1 MAANPYLTKATGQ
14 AALDAIV
21 DRIDTSGPGTLK
33 IYTASQAA
41 TADTAIG
48 AQTLL
53 GTLTF
58 SATAFGSASN
68 ADPTV
73 ATAASI
79 TSDSSADA
87 TGTVAW
93 ARIANGT
100 PTTIFDCSCG
110 TSSADIIFNTTSIVS
125 GASVG
130 ISSLTVT
137 LPLHV

>member
-1 MAANPYLTKATGQ
+1 MALNPYLTQAVGK
-14 AALDAIV
+14 AALDSIV
-21 DRIDTSGPGTLK
+21 DTLDTGGAGTIK

-41 TADTAIG
+41 TANTALG

-53 GTLTF
+53 ATLTF
-58 SATAFGSASN
+58 SATAFGAATT
-68 ADPTV
+68 ADPSV

-87 TGTVAW
+87 TNTAAW
-93 ARIANGT
+93 ARWANGSG
-100 PTTIFDCSCG
+100 TTVLDCSVG
-110 TSSADIIFNTTSIVS
+110 TATTDIVFNTVSFVS
-125 GASVG
+125 GATIA

>member
-1 MAANPYLTKATGQ
+1 MALNPYLTKATGQ

-21 DRIDTSGPGTLK
+21 DRLDVGGAGTLK
-33 IYTASQAA
+33 IYTASQPAN
-41 TADTAIG
+41 ADTALG

-53 GTLTF
+53 ATLTF
-58 SATAFGSASN
+58 SATAFGAASN

-73 ATAASI
+73 ATAATI

-87 TGTVAW
+87 TGTAAW
-93 ARIANGT
+93 ARLASGGA
-100 PTTIFDCSCG
+100 TTILDCSVG
-110 TSSADIIFNTTSIVS
+110 TATVDITFNTASFVS
-125 GASVG
+125 GAVIA

>member
-1 MAANPYLTKATGQ
+1 MANNPYLTKATGQ

-21 DRIDTSGPGTLK
+21 DRLDSGSAGTIK

-41 TADTAIG
+41 TADTALG

-53 GTLTF
+53 ATLTY
-58 SATAFGSASN
+58 SATAYGAASN

-87 TGTVAW
+87 TDTAAW
-93 ARIANGT
+93 ARHASGGG
-100 PTTIFDCSCG
+100 TTIFDCTVG
-110 TSSADIIFNTTSIVS
+110 TSGADINFNTVSFVS
-125 GASVG
+125 GATIA

-137 LPLHV
+137 QPLHV

>member
-1 MAANPYLTKATGQ
+1 MALNPYLTKATGQ

-21 DRIDTSGPGTLK
+21 DRLDVGGAGTIK
-33 IYTASQAA
+33 IYTASQPA
-41 TADTAIG
+41 TADTALG

-53 GTLTF
+53 ATLTF
-58 SATAFGSASN
+58 SATAFGAASN

-87 TGTVAW
+87 TGTAAW
-93 ARIANGT
+93 ARLASGGA
-100 PTTIFDCSCG
+100 TTILDCSVG
-110 TSSADIIFNTTSIVS
+110 TATVDITFNTASFVS
-125 GASVG
+125 GAAIA

>member
-1 MAANPYLTKATGQ
+1 MSNNLYLTKAAGQ

-21 DRIDTSGPGTLK
+21 DRLDVGGAGTLK
-33 IYTASQAA
+33 IYTTAQAA
-41 TADTAIG
+41 TADTALG

-58 SATAFGSASN
+58 SATAFGAASN

-87 TGTVAW
+87 TGTAVWFRTASGG
-93 ARIANGT
+93 GT
-100 PTTIFDCSCG
+100 NQFDGTVG
-110 TSSADIIFNTTSIVS
+110 TSGSDINFNTVSFVS
-125 GASVG
+125 GASIAVTA
-130 ISSLTVT
+130 LTLT
-137 LPLHV
+137 LPLHP

>member
-1 MAANPYLTKATGQ
+1 MALNPYLSKATGQ

-21 DRIDTSGPGTLK
+21 DRLDIGGAGTCK

-41 TADTAIG
+41 NADTAIG

-53 GTLTF
+53 ATLAF
-58 SATAFGSASN
+58 GGTAFGAASN

-73 ATAASI
+73 ATANSI

-87 TGTVAW
+87 TGTAAW
-93 ARIANGT
+93 ARMANGAG
-100 PTTIFDCSCG
+100 TTILDCSVG
-110 TSSADIIFNTTSIVS
+110 TSSADIIFNTVSFVS
-125 GASVG
+125 GAVIA
-130 ISSLTVT
+130 ISSLTIT

>member
-1 MAANPYLTKATGQ
+1 MALNPYLTKATGQ

-21 DRIDTSGPGTLK
+21 DRLDVGGAGTLK

-41 TADTAIG
+41 NADTAIG

-53 GTLTF
+53 ATLTF
-58 SATAFGSASN
+58 SATAFGAASN

-73 ATAASI
+73 ATASTI

-87 TGTVAW
+87 TGTAAW
-93 ARIANGT
+93 ARLASGGGT
-100 PTTIFDCSCG
+100 TVMDCSVG
-110 TSSADIIFNTTSIVS
+110 TATVDITFNTASFVS
-125 GASVG
+125 GAVIA